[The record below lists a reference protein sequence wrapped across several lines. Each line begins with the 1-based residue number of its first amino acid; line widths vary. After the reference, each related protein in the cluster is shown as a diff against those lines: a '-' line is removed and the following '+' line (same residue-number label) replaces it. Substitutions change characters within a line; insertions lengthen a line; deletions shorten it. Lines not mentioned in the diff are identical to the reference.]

1 MDNII
6 YILINEA
13 MPGYVKIGKT
23 TDLEQRVRDLSRAS
37 GVPLPF
43 EVFYAAKVRDMH
55 AAEKLIHE
63 AFGDNR
69 VAPNREFFK
78 IAPERVVAALK
89 LAEVENI
96 TPHQDF
102 VDSPEEQR
110 ALDKARKMRAKFN
123 FEMVKI
129 PVGSILT
136 FTRNPEVTCKVIND
150 TQIEYAGEIRSLSE
164 AAKLALGIDY
174 NVAGTLYWEYEDETL
189 DERRRRFEEGEDEEK
204 YA

>member
-23 TDLEQRVRDLSRAS
+23 TLLEQRVRDLSRAS

-55 AAEKLIHE
+55 EAEKLIHD
-63 AFGDNR
+63 AFGDTR
-69 VAPNREFFK
+69 VASNREFFK

-89 LAEVENI
+89 LAQVENV

-110 ALDKARKMRAKFN
+110 ALDQARKNRAKFN

-129 PVGSILT
+129 PVGSMLT
-136 FTRNPEVTCKVIND
+136 FTRNPEVTCRVIND
-150 TQIEYAGEIRSLSE
+150 TQIEYNGEIKSLSE

-174 NVAGTLYWEYEDETL
+174 NVAGTLYWEYEEETL
-189 DERRRRFEEGEDEEK
+189 DERRRRFEEGEDQK
-204 YA
+204 

>member
-23 TDLEQRVRDLSRAS
+23 TLLEQRVRDLSRAS

-55 AAEKLIHE
+55 EAEKLIHD
-63 AFGDNR
+63 AFGDTR
-69 VAPNREFFK
+69 VASNREFFK

-89 LAEVENI
+89 LAQIENV

-110 ALDKARKMRAKFN
+110 ALDQARKNRAKFN

-129 PVGSILT
+129 PVGSMLT
-136 FTRNPEVTCKVIND
+136 FTRNPELTCRVIND
-150 TQIEYAGEIRSLSE
+150 TQIEYNGEIKSLSE

-174 NVAGTLYWEYEDETL
+174 NVAGTLYWEYEEETL
-189 DERRRRFEEGEDEEK
+189 DERRRRFEEGEESK
-204 YA
+204 

>member
-89 LAEVENI
+89 LAEIENI

-110 ALDKARKMRAKFN
+110 ALDKARKNRSKFN

-129 PVGSILT
+129 PVGSILN
-136 FTRNPEVTCKVIND
+136 FTRDQNITCKVIDD
-150 TQIEYAGEIRSLSE
+150 TQIEYNGSIRSLSDT
-164 AAKLALGIDY
+164 AKEIL
-174 NVAGTLYWEYEDETL
+174 NVPYPVQGPVYWMFEGETL
-189 DERRRRFEEGEDEEK
+189 DERRRRFEEGVDEE
-204 YA
+204 

>member
-23 TDLEQRVRDLSRAS
+23 TGLEQRVRDLSRAS

-43 EVFYAAKVRDMH
+43 EVFYAAKVRDMDTT
-55 AAEKLIHE
+55 EKLIHE

-69 VAPNREFFK
+69 VAPNREFFR

-89 LAEVENI
+89 LAELENI
-96 TPHQDF
+96 TPKQDF

-110 ALDKARKMRAKFN
+110 ALDRARKNRSRFN

-129 PVGSILT
+129 PVGSVLT
-136 FTRNPEVTCKVIND
+136 FTRDPEITCRAIND
-150 TQIEYAGEIRSLSE
+150 TQIEYNGKVRSLSDT
-164 AAKLALGIDY
+164 AKEILEVPY
-174 NVAGTLYWEYEDETL
+174 PVQGTVYWMYEDETL
-189 DERRRRFEEGEDEEK
+189 DERRIRFEEGGDEDQE
-204 YA
+204 